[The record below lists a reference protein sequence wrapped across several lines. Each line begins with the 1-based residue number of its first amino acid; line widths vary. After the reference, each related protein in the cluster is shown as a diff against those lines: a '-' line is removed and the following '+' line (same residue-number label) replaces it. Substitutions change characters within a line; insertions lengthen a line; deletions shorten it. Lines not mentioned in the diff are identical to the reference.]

1 MLGIDLVYLPEF
13 KIKLK
18 SVQLGKI
25 FLEIELAQNKSV
37 ESLAGIFAAKEAFF
51 KAVGKKEDWLS
62 IWIEKNPPSP
72 KASADAAS
80 FAEVASATKAEK
92 AMADRSEGQG
102 KPHLYSTLIKNNQK
116 AEVSISHSGDYAVA
130 VVIIL

>member
-1 MLGIDLVYLPEF
+1 MLGIDLVYLLEF

-51 KAVGKKEDWLS
+51 KAIGRKEDWLS
-62 IWIEKNPPSP
+62 VWIEKNLPSP
-72 KASADAAS
+72 KASADA
-80 FAEVASATKAEK
+80 K
-92 AMADRSEGQG
+92 AMTDRSEGQG